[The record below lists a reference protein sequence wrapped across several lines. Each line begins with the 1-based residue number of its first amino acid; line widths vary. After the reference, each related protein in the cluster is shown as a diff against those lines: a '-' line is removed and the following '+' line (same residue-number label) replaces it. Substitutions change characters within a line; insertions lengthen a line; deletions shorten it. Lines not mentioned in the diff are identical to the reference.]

1 LHNKFKNQLKKM
13 RIQKG
18 DTVKYI
24 GSSPEMVNWGANTD
38 PNGVLT
44 KGKEYTVEYTEVHTS
59 HTKLKLAGYE
69 GKFNSVSFMKSQNL

>member
-1 LHNKFKNQLKKM
+1 M

-44 KGKEYTVEYTEVHTS
+44 KGKEYIVEYTEVHTS
-59 HTKLKLAGYE
+59 HTKLKLAGYI